1 MKRRIGAIS
10 DIHGDA
16 AALRVALEWL
26 DAQGVSDVV
35 CAGDIAGFGP
45 YPNQCISMLVERGI
59 RTVMGNHDYS
69 LHRLSST
76 APVSR
81 RLSEIAEIHAWSRG
95 QLSRESLTYLRNL
108 PQSLAL
114 EGGGLVV
121 HGAPGD
127 MTQIVG
133 PEDVPPIPSGIKVV
147 LAGHLHVPFV
157 IQSRA
162 GLWVNVGSACRPC
175 DGDPR
180 LAVSIFTESRG
191 EWTVSQHRI
200 DFDPRLSARDILAS
214 GMPFAENVASAVL
227 ESRWY

>member
-1 MKRRIGAIS
+1 MTRRIGAIS

-16 AALRVALEWL
+16 AALRAALDWL
-26 DAQGVSDVV
+26 DAQGVSEVV

-45 YPNQCISMLVERGI
+45 NPNQCISLLVEKGI
-59 RTVMGNHDYS
+59 RTVMGNHDYA
-69 LHRLSST
+69 LHRQSLT
-76 APVSR
+76 ASVSK
-81 RLSEIAEIHAWSRG
+81 RLSEIVEIEAWSRG
-95 QLSRESLTYLRNL
+95 QLSRESLSYLRNL

-157 IQSRA
+157 IQSGA

-180 LAVSIFTESRG
+180 LAVSILTESRG
-191 EWTVSQHRI
+191 EWTDRKSV
-200 DFDPRLSARDILAS
+200 
-214 GMPFAENVASAVL
+214 V
-227 ESRWY
+227 